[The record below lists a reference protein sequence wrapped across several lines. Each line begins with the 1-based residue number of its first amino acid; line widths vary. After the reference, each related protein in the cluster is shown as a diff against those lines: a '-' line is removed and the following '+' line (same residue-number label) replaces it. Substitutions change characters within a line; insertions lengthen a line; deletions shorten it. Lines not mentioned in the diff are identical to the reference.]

1 MVEVVSALAAVVRD
15 LVDLA
20 DDFAEF
26 SPSAQVVLAV
36 YEDLALHLLADLHGS
51 QTFLSLDGLGN
62 QTPRLH
68 LDAHKLQ
75 HVQPLEGAPT
85 GIELQ
90 QILPDFPQPCL
101 QAGTGSFLRDL
112 PIKIPEAVLQLEKL
126 DHESA
131 AVIQNVLRKRV
142 LLAIDPQIRKPY
154 ISPPLPSCALSSIS
168 VR

>member
-1 MVEVVSALAAVVRD
+1 MIEVVPALAAVVGD

-26 SPSAQVVLAV
+26 RPSAEVVLAV
-36 YEDLALHLLADLHGS
+36 NEDLALHLLADLHGS
-51 QTFLSLDGLGN
+51 QALLSLDGLSD
-62 QTPRLH
+62 QTSSLYF
-68 LDAHKLQ
+68 DAHKLQ
-75 HVQPLEGAPT
+75 HIQPLEGAPT
-85 GIELQ
+85 GIELE

-112 PIKIPEAVLQLEKL
+112 PIKIPETVLQLEKL
-126 DHESA
+126 DHEPA

-142 LLAIDPQIRKPY
+142 LLAIDPQIRKSY